1 MREGG
6 KRREMPRVARLSV
19 DEVRSLSSFW
29 LGLVLYDAGGSIEL
43 NVEYKG
49 KGKMGMISIWD
60 SSNWLPVNSF

>member
-1 MREGG
+1 M
-6 KRREMPRVARLSV
+6 

-49 KGKMGMISIWD
+49 NGEMGMISILD
-60 SSNWLPVNSF
+60 SSNWPPVNSF